1 MTTETATSLRLSR
14 TIAASPEEV
23 FRAWTDPA
31 EMKEWYCPEGG
42 TVDAAEV
49 DLAVGGR
56 FKVAMRMPD
65 GIHVAYGVYRE
76 IEPPRKLVFTWQW
89 EGGGDELREG
99 ETLVTIELEERGD
112 STELVLTHERF
123 ATAESRDGHEQG
135 WASAL
140 NKLEARFAA

>member
-1 MTTETATSLRLSR
+1 MTTETAASLRLSR

-31 EMKEWYCPEGG
+31 EMKQWYCPEGG
-42 TVDAAEV
+42 TVDVAEV

-56 FKVAMRMPD
+56 YKVAMRMPD

-76 IEPPRKLVFTWQW
+76 IDPPRKLAFTWQW
-89 EGGGDELREG
+89 ESGDGPKEG
-99 ETLVTIELEERGD
+99 ETLVTIELEERDG

-123 ATAESRDGHEQG
+123 ATAEARDGHEQG

-140 NKLEARFAA
+140 NKLEARFGA